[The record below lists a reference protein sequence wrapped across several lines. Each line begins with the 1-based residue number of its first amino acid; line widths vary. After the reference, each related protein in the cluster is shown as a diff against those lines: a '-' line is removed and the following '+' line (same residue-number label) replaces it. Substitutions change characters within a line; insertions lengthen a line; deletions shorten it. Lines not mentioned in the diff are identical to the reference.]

1 MKKVLNNTP
10 NPPTPISL
18 SLFRRN
24 IVGFHPIR
32 QGGFVWTSAPRA
44 IVRCRPRFRP
54 RTAVAN
60 DIFHSQVVFVQLCLF
75 AGTAV
80 ARGANDHLVLAPFY
94 PRRIAPESPTRHI
107 VFPPMVACK
116 YRIDTGTFSPIG
128 PQCSWAVV
136 REVIDY
142 RHDFSRNVHI
152 VVRVRLWSRETYLFR
167 KRRKSF
173 QFL

>member
-60 DIFHSQVVFVQLCLF
+60 DIIPVQIVFIQLCLF
-75 AGTAV
+75 VVTAGAW
-80 ARGANDHLVLAPFY
+80 GANDHLVLAPFY
-94 PRRIAPESPTRHI
+94 PCPPPRPPRTTPT
-107 VFPPMVACK
+107 VVDPPLVLFKYLDDAGPFPPIFAQHSRC
-116 YRIDTGTFSPIG
+116 RFCI
-128 PQCSWAVV
+128 
-136 REVIDY
+136 VIDY
-142 RHDFSRNVHI
+142 RLDFAREFHDILI
-152 VVRVRLWSRETYLFR
+152 VVIHL
-167 KRRKSF
+167 
-173 QFL
+173 QP

>member
-60 DIFHSQVVFVQLCLF
+60 DIIPVQIVFIQLCLF
-75 AGTAV
+75 VVTAGAW
-80 ARGANDHLVLAPFY
+80 GANDHLVLAPFY
-94 PRRIAPESPTRHI
+94 PCPPPRPPRTTPT
-107 VFPPMVACK
+107 VVDPPAVFFKYLDDAGTFPPIFAQHGRC
-116 YRIDTGTFSPIG
+116 RFCI
-128 PQCSWAVV
+128 
-136 REVIDY
+136 VIDY
-142 RHDFSRNVHI
+142 RLDFAREFHDILI
-152 VVRVRLWSRETYLFR
+152 VVIHL
-167 KRRKSF
+167 
-173 QFL
+173 QP